1 VTLAV
6 AAVGEWRS
14 AMIKTTNE
22 IEAPRAGVMGR
33 DSQMPKGVN
42 GAGPA
47 SEPAAPRNFIRMLRL
62 SQVVE
67 RTGLGKT
74 TLCELQKEGRF
85 PRSAHLTGHDRVKYE
100 RHRCGVVRAKFC
112 ATGKP
117 WYEPI
122 R

>member
-1 VTLAV
+1 
-6 AAVGEWRS
+6 
-14 AMIKTTNE
+14 MIKTTNE

-67 RTGLGKT
+67 KTGLGKT
-74 TLCELQKEGRF
+74 TPLRAAKGRALPEKCSSDR
-85 PRSAHLTGHDRVKYE
+85 PRPR
-100 RHRCGVVRAKFC
+100 
-112 ATGKP
+112 
-117 WYEPI
+117 
-122 R
+122 